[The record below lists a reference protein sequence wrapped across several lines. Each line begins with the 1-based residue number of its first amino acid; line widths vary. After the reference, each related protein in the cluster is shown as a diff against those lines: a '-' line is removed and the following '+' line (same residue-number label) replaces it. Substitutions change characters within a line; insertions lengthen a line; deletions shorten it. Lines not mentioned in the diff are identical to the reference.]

1 MNRDQEW
8 VGNNFVW
15 FFGVV
20 EDITDPLNIGR
31 VRVGCHGW
39 HTPDKKVL
47 PARDLPWAQVMMP
60 VTSASHWGIGQS
72 PTGLILGSSV
82 VGFFMDGDQAQQPM
96 IIGSFHGVPGNRGN
110 PDTPNLAY
118 HEWNNDVITVNKD
131 ETNLTDIP
139 KAAIF
144 KLSTANDRGYAGDFV
159 GDNEDRDA
167 LLWDEPPQRGGKNS
181 TYPSNNVWQTKSGHA
196 FEVDDSNGCER
207 IHEYHRTG
215 TFYEIQP
222 DGSRVTKVVG
232 NDYEIVADEK
242 NVLIKGDCNIT
253 INGTCRMLFANN
265 LIQEVKGD
273 YCLTVHGDMLTKIGK
288 NDAKDV
294 LGNRAY
300 QINGDALERITG
312 NDTLVVAKDQSINV
326 NGKQNITVA
335 KDKMEIVL
343 SDSLKY
349 TDGNDKEKINGDK
362 EVRANRIDLNP

>member
-1 MNRDQEW
+1 MIKDDEW
-8 VGNNFVW
+8 LGNNFVW

-31 VRVGCHGW
+31 VRVRCHGW

-47 PARDLPWAQVMMP
+47 PSRDLPWAQVMVP
-60 VTSASHWGIGQS
+60 VTSASHMGIGQS

-82 VGFFMDGDQAQQPM
+82 IGFFMDGKLAQQPM
-96 IIGSFHGVPGNRGN
+96 IIGSFHGVQNNR

-118 HEWNNDVITVNKD
+118 HNWADDRITQDKND
-131 ETNLTDIP
+131 NLVFDIP
-139 KAAIF
+139 QAAVF
-144 KLSTANDRGYAGDFV
+144 KLSTANDRNYAEYK
-159 GDNEDRDA
+159 GDNEDRDG
-167 LLWDEPPQRGGKNS
+167 LLWNEPIQRGLKNS
-181 TYPSNNVWQTKSGHA
+181 TYPSNHVVQTKSGHA
-196 FEVDDSNGCER
+196 FEIDDSNGCER
-207 IHEYHRTG
+207 IHQYHRTG

-222 DGSRVTKVVG
+222 DGSRVTKIIKD
-232 NDYEIVADEK
+232 DYEIVAEDK
-242 NVLIKGDCNIT
+242 NVLIKGNCSVT
-253 INGTCRMLFANN
+253 IQGDSRILVKGN
-265 LIQEVKGD
+265 LIQEVDGD

-288 NDAKDV
+288 NEAKDV
-294 LGNRAY
+294 IGNRAY

-349 TDGNDKEKINGDK
+349 TDGNDKEQIGGNK
-362 EVRANRIDLNP
+362 EVRATRIDLNP